1 MKKYSPKNK
10 WKCLTLTANKIE
22 AVKEVKEVEGV
33 GIVNKMV
40 ENLMIIVIMVTLLQ
54 ELFLDIFFVLF
65 FRYNGNKFIYFFF
78 LFHWKF
84 S

>member
-1 MKKYSPKNK
+1 MKKYSPKNN

-40 ENLMIIVIMVTLLQ
+40 ENLMIIVIVVTPQQ
-54 ELFLDIFFVLF
+54 ESFLDIFFGTF
-65 FRYNGNKFIYFFF
+65 FSF
-78 LFHWKF
+78 
-84 S
+84 